1 MAARLTAYLVVAIV
15 TATVIA
21 GLIVGAQRDDLDGPV
36 DLIVINGRVFT
47 ADGRGTMAEAL
58 AVRGN
63 QVLAVG
69 TNREIKRL
77 RRRATRVVDAH
88 GGTVL
93 PGFNDAHLHLLGG
106 GLALEKVDLL
116 DATTLPEIERKIREF
131 AAANP
136 DRPWV
141 LGRGWYYQPFPG
153 GLPTRQ
159 ILDALVPDRPAH
171 MVAYDGHTTWVN
183 SKALALAG
191 ITRQTPDPENGVIV
205 KDPRTGEPT
214 GVLKEAAQGLID
226 KVLPQPTRDD
236 RLRALRAAV
245 AAAHRVGVTS
255 VQNASGSAQEFEL
268 YEELRRAGDL
278 KLRVYSALSAGGPV
292 DELRAAELDAI
303 RARYPGD
310 AFFKTG
316 AVKLMID
323 GVVEAHTAALLAPYA
338 NRPATAGLPTMT
350 AEELNRTV
358 ALLDARGWQIMI
370 HAIGDRGIRLALDAY
385 EHAARVN
392 PPPARGRRHR
402 IEHIETIDPADVPR
416 FGRLGVVA
424 SMQPF
429 HANPSPNQIGV
440 WMANLGA
447 ERASRG
453 WAYRSIGE
461 AGGRLAFGSDWP
473 VVALD
478 PRFGV
483 HMAVTRTTP
492 EGTPEGGWFPTE
504 AIPLARALEAYTSGA
519 AFASFDEHRK
529 GTLAPGMLADI
540 VILSADL
547 FALPPGRLLD
557 AVVAMTIFDG
567 KVVYERAAATD

>member
-385 EHAARVN
+385 EHAA
-392 PPPARGRRHR
+392 G
-402 IEHIETIDPADVPR
+402 
-416 FGRLGVVA
+416 
-424 SMQPF
+424 
-429 HANPSPNQIGV
+429 
-440 WMANLGA
+440 
-447 ERASRG
+447 
-453 WAYRSIGE
+453 
-461 AGGRLAFGSDWP
+461 
-473 VVALD
+473 
-478 PRFGV
+478 
-483 HMAVTRTTP
+483 
-492 EGTPEGGWFPTE
+492 
-504 AIPLARALEAYTSGA
+504 
-519 AFASFDEHRK
+519 
-529 GTLAPGMLADI
+529 
-540 VILSADL
+540 
-547 FALPPGRLLD
+547 
-557 AVVAMTIFDG
+557 
-567 KVVYERAAATD
+567 

>member
-21 GLIVGAQRDDLDGPV
+21 GLIVGAQRDEADGPV
-36 DLIVINGRVFT
+36 DLIVVNGRVFT

-69 TNREIKRL
+69 SNREIKRL

-106 GLALEKVDLL
+106 GLALDRVDLL
-116 DATTLPEIERKIREF
+116 GATTLPEIERKIREF

-159 ILDALVPDRPAH
+159 LLDALVPDRPAH
-171 MVAYDGHTTWVN
+171 MVAYDGHTAWVN

-191 ITRQTPDPENGVIV
+191 ITRRTPNPPNGVIV

-214 GVLKEAAQGLID
+214 GVLKEAAQRLVE
-226 KVLPQPTRDD
+226 KVLPEPTRAD

-245 AAAHRVGVTS
+245 GAAHRAGVTS

-268 YEELRRAGDL
+268 YDELRRAGEL
-278 KLRVYSALSAGGPV
+278 KLRIYSALSAGGPV
-292 DELRAAELDAI
+292 DEMRAAELDAI
-303 RARYPGD
+303 RARYPD
-310 AFFKTG
+310 DVLFKTG

-323 GVVEAHTAALLAPYA
+323 GVIEAHTAAMLAPYA
-338 NRPATAGLPTMT
+338 NRPAAAGAPMMT
-350 AEELNRTV
+350 PEELDRTV

-385 EHAARVN
+385 ERAARVN

-402 IEHIETIDPADVPR
+402 IEHIETVDPADLPR
-416 FGRLGVVA
+416 FGRLGVIA

-429 HANPSPNQIGV
+429 HGSPSENQIAV
-440 WMANLGA
+440 WTANIGP

-453 WAYRSIGE
+453 WAYRSIAE

-473 VVALD
+473 VVRLD
-478 PRFGV
+478 PRFGL

-492 EGTPEGGWFPTE
+492 SGTPDGGWFATE
-504 AIPLARALEAYTSGA
+504 ALPLARALEAYTSGA

-540 VILSADL
+540 VIFSADL
-547 FALPPGRLLD
+547 FSLPPGRLLD
-557 AVVAMTIFDG
+557 AVVTATIFDG
-567 KVVYERAAATD
+567 KVVYERQGETD

>member
-21 GLIVGAQRDDLDGPV
+21 GLIVGAQRDEADGPV
-36 DLIVINGRVFT
+36 DLIVVNGRVFT
-47 ADGRGTMAEAL
+47 ADGRGTVAEAL

-69 TNREIKRL
+69 SNREIKRL
-77 RRRATRVVDAH
+77 RRRATRVIDAH

-93 PGFNDAHLHLLGG
+93 PGFNDAHVHLLGG

-159 ILDALVPDRPAH
+159 LLDALVPDRPAH
-171 MVAYDGHTTWVN
+171 MVAYDGHTAWVN

-191 ITRQTPDPENGVIV
+191 ITRRTPNPPNGVIV

-214 GVLKEAAQGLID
+214 GVLKEAAQRLIE
-226 KVLPQPTRDD
+226 KVLPEPTRAD

-245 AAAHRVGVTS
+245 GAAHRAGVTS

-268 YEELRRAGDL
+268 YDELRRAGEL
-278 KLRVYSALSAGGPV
+278 KLRVYSAISAGGPV
-292 DELRAAELDAI
+292 DEMRAAELDAI
-303 RARYPGD
+303 RARYAD
-310 AFFKTG
+310 DVLFKTG

-323 GVVEAHTAALLAPYA
+323 GVIEAHTAAMLAPYA
-338 NRPATAGLPTMT
+338 NRPATAGTPMMT
-350 AEELNRTV
+350 PEELDRTV

-385 EHAARVN
+385 ERAARVN
-392 PPPARGRRHR
+392 APPARGRRHR
-402 IEHIETIDPADVPR
+402 IEHIETIDPADIPR
-416 FGRLGVVA
+416 FGRLGVIA

-429 HANPSPNQIGV
+429 HGSPSDNQIAV
-440 WMANLGA
+440 WTANIGP

-453 WAYRSIGE
+453 WAYRSIAE

-473 VVALD
+473 VVTLD
-478 PRFGV
+478 PRFGL

-492 EGTPEGGWFPTE
+492 AGTPAGGWFAAE
-504 AIPLARALEAYTSGA
+504 ALPLARALEAYTSGA

-547 FALPPGRLLD
+547 FSLPPARLLD
-557 AVVAMTIFDG
+557 AVVTMTIFDG
-567 KVVYERAAATD
+567 KVVYERQGETD